1 MSKSFESEKSVGI
14 LSLIGNL
21 HQPLRKLFKL
31 LDFPCCWCCIY
42 NCTYSKRAFWML
54 ALHVFGE
61 ATEQRDCSRTSKYR
75 TSWTKFLQSNTHK
88 FVSSYWRGSK
98 SLKDHVKYEILNL
111 VNEEGINVKW
121 GEVLEKIPNFCEGA
135 PLEWL
140 NNDWE
145 KTVPVCWLFF
155 HILSLLVRENAC
167 DAPMS

>member
-1 MSKSFESEKSVGI
+1 MSKSFESKNLSEFYLWLGTFINLWEIYSN
-14 LSLIGNL
+14 SLIF
-21 HQPLRKLFKL
+21 H
-31 LDFPCCWCCIY
+31 DVWCCIY
-42 NCTYSKRAFWML
+42 NCTYSKRALCML